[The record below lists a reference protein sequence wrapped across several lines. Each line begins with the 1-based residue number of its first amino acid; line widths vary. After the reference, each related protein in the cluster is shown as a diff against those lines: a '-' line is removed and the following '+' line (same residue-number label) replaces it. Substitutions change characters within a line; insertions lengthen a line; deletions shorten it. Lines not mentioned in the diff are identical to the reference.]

1 MLFQIE
7 LNNNKTEHQEVWG
20 FMTWRRDGR
29 SMPKGWITSMN
40 AYCTVPAGHFMSDHT
55 EAWIE
60 YGIQSPTGD
69 SSDHHHYTIPCL
81 NFEQAKSIV
90 AQWYVT
96 IETMMDEYE
105 AANPKE
111 AKEYL
116 YS

>member
-7 LNNNKTEHQEVWG
+7 LNDNKTEHQEVWG

-40 AYCTVPAGHFMSDHT
+40 AYRRLDTGDREAS
-55 EAWIE
+55 AWIE

-69 SSDHHHYTIPCL
+69 SSDHLHYTIPCV
-81 NFEQAKSIV
+81 NFDQAKDIV
-90 AQWYVT
+90 AQWYAT

-111 AKEYL
+111 TKEYL